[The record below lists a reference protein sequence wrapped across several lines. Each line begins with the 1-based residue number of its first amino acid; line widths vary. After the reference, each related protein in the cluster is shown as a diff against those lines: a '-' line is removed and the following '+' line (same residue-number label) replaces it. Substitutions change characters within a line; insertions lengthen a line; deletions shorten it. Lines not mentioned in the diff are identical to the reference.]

1 MSLVPILNPTTTTVY
16 EITID
21 GPEFVSIQTYP
32 GMMMTPAGERV
43 TGRHDTT
50 KTRLRA
56 VVQFADGSQ
65 NRNPL
70 EGFVTDSA
78 RDAVLWASELASSGN
93 FRRALEIPHAV
104 LTTAFA
110 QQDATLRAERDEWRQ
125 R

>member
-1 MSLVPILNPTTTTVY
+1 MR
-16 EITID
+16 ITLHTLAVLL
-21 GPEFVSIQTYP
+21 GVLLAVAPVLAA

-110 QQDATLRAERDEWRQ
+110 QHG
-125 R
+125 